1 MPGNQ
6 VLYSATTPL
15 EGAATRAKFEKDK
28 EERGLVPYF
37 VRLVTATQTPPM
49 IAVLTAL
56 WSACLS
62 LRDFTIAHFH
72 EEGGI

>member
-37 VRLVTATQTPPM
+37 VRLVTATRTPP
-49 IAVLTAL
+49 
-56 WSACLS
+56 
-62 LRDFTIAHFH
+62 
-72 EEGGI
+72 